1 MKESPVG
8 HIPMEYI
15 VPDTGEVVPGYWAPT
30 PERFFYKHE
39 KDLLVDVL
47 KSSSDKKMIVLSY
60 FLSKMSLAH
69 NTVKTSYLK
78 TAKDLSLSQSTII
91 EAMTELQE
99 MDCIRLVQRGLWM
112 VNPRLHS
119 RGYETTTR
127 KQIQIYYNLETL
139 SERRKKAERTDEDVR
154 HGDVG

>member
-8 HIPMEYI
+8 RIPMEYI

-47 KSSSDKKMIVLSY
+47 ESSTDKRMVVLSY
-60 FLSKMSLAH
+60 LLDHMSLAH
-69 NTVKTSYLK
+69 NTVKGSYTK
-78 TAKDLSLSQSTII
+78 ISKDLKLSRSTIVL
-91 EAMTELQE
+91 AMTELQK
-99 MDCIRLVQRGLWM
+99 MDCVRLVQQGLWM